1 MIKKTTIYGIK
12 VLIMESKRFILIM
25 AGLTAIFC
33 AFIIIYN
40 FLAMPSYGT
49 ASGSAKLMMLSS
61 SASQQAVSQS
71 SASQQAV
78 SQSSASQQ
86 AVSQSSSTLI
96 NLNTATK
103 EQLMTLPGI
112 GDALAQNIIDYRQE
126 NGGFK
131 SVDELENVK
140 LIGQARFDKIKDLVI
155 V

>member
-78 SQSSASQQ
+78 SQSS
-86 AVSQSSSTLI
+86 STLI

-112 GDALAQNIIDYRQE
+112 GDALAQNIIDYRLA

-131 SVDELENVK
+131 SVD
-140 LIGQARFDKIKDLVI
+140 
-155 V
+155 

>member
-49 ASGSAKLMMLSS
+49 ASGSAKLMMLS
-61 SASQQAVSQS
+61 S

>member
-61 SASQQAVSQS
+61 SASQQT
-71 SASQQAV
+71 V

-86 AVSQSSSTLI
+86 AVSQSSSALI

-112 GDALAQNIIDYRQE
+112 GDALAQNIIDYRLA

-131 SVDELENVK
+131 SIDELENVK
-140 LIGQARFDKIKDLVI
+140 LIGQARYDKIKDLVI